1 MFYLEEPTIEENG
14 IMAKGSKPPTIL
26 FKFRGVNGAKEF
38 TIVHIVLSSIGVV
51 WDCEVSSH
59 AIDSG
64 PRLKSLGHC
73 DSYQAQQSYYEF
85 SVKR

>member
-26 FKFRGVNGAKEF
+26 FKFKGVNGAKEF

-51 WDCEVSSH
+51 
-59 AIDSG
+59 
-64 PRLKSLGHC
+64 
-73 DSYQAQQSYYEF
+73 
-85 SVKR
+85 